1 MARIKKRRSASVDIR
16 AIPSYGIAESAHYLG
31 IAESTLRSWLYGRTY
46 PTRRGTVE
54 RTSAIIHPADAKHEI
69 LSFYNL
75 VEAHVLLFQRQVY
88 GVRLPAVRIAVE
100 HVRKTLGLERPLIHQ
115 VFYTDG
121 KDLFIKELEKKV
133 VINASKRGQLGIW
146 QILNL
151 YLERIEWDADGLAA
165 RLFPVRA
172 GQVNGSKIVIDPQIS
187 FGRPVIQ
194 GTGITASVLWH
205 RKRLGEKVE
214 DISKDYGIDRS
225 AVEEAISYYK
235 AA

>member
-1 MARIKKRRSASVDIR
+1 MPSSRRR
-16 AIPSYGIAESAHYLG
+16 TNLRTLPTYGIAESAHYLG
-31 IAESTLRSWLYGRTY
+31 ISKSTLHSWLYGRPY
-46 PTRRGTVE
+46 PTRSGVFK
-54 RTSAIIHPADAKHEI
+54 RTTPVIHPADPVNGL

-88 GVRLPAVRIAVE
+88 GIELPAVRAAVE
-100 HVRKTLGLERPLIHQ
+100 HVRKNLGLERPLIHQ

-121 KDLFIKELEKKV
+121 RHLFINELEKR
-133 VINASKRGQLGIW
+133 VIVNASKRGQLGIW

-151 YLERIEWDADGLAA
+151 YVQRIEWDRGGLAA

-172 GQVNGSKIVIDPQIS
+172 SQMNGPRVVIDPKLS
-187 FGRPVIQ
+187 FGRPVLV

-205 RKRLGEKVE
+205 RRRLGENI
-214 DISKDYGIDRS
+214 DAISKDYGLDRG
-225 AVEEAISYYK
+225 AVEEAISYYT

>member
-1 MARIKKRRSASVDIR
+1 MARKSPPDIR
-16 AIPSYGIAESAHYLG
+16 ALPTYGIAESAHYLG
-31 IAESTLRSWLYGRTY
+31 ISESTLRSWLFGRRY
-46 PTRRGTVE
+46 PTRSGFMK
-54 RTSAIIHPADAKHEI
+54 RTTAIIEPADKKNEI

-88 GVRLPAVRIAVE
+88 GIRLPAVRTAVE

-121 KDLFIKELEKKV
+121 RDLFVKKLEDKIIV
-133 VINASKRGQLGIW
+133 NASRRGQLGIW
-146 QILNL
+146 QILNM
-151 YLERIEWDADGLAA
+151 YVQRIDWDKDGLAA
-165 RLFPVRA
+165 KLFPVRA
-172 GQVNGSKIVIDPQIS
+172 SQTNGPRIVIDPKIS
-187 FGRPVIQ
+187 FGRPVLV

-205 RKRLGEKVE
+205 RKRLGEE
-214 DISKDYGIDRS
+214 IDDISKDYGIDRS